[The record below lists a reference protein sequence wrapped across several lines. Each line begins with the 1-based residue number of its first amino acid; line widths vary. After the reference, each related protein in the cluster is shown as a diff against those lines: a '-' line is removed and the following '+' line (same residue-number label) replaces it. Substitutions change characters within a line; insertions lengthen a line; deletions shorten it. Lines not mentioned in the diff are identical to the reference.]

1 MSAASGER
9 GKRRQPLSPPAHSGP
24 RSASTAP
31 ESVVASDSDQGGL
44 GKHYAVCASYPAR
57 ATLLERVKGSD

>member
-31 ESVVASDSDQGGL
+31 ESVVASDSDQG
-44 GKHYAVCASYPAR
+44 HYAVCASYPAR